1 MRNGFLTDGEK
12 RRKELKIRIIER
24 SGQTIIEVKGG
35 EINVKRPGSK
45 AIAPQV
51 YKPSRSPRVLEPEIV
66 EGRNQYSSPSD
77 GFIETL
83 WNIYKEK
90 TIFKSR
96 LNAQKEIYQEQAEAL
111 AAKAEVLKWKKVVL
125 KETLEMEW
133 LRNGKYLK
141 MLEQKF
147 LSNGITP
154 DREML
159 RETVLELLT
168 ELAEAE
174 GLDDE

>member
-1 MRNGFLTDGEK
+1 MSDIKYRNRDKRGMVVKEK
-12 RRKELKIRIIER
+12 RALPSQGYNSHR
-24 SGQTIIEVKGG
+24 
-35 EINVKRPGSK
+35 
-45 AIAPQV
+45 QV
-51 YKPSRSPRVLEPEIV
+51 RVSEPEIV
-66 EGRNQYSSPSD
+66 QGRNQYSSPSD

-83 WNIYKEK
+83 LNIYKEK
-90 TIFKSR
+90 TICKSR
-96 LNAQKEIYQEQAEAL
+96 LNAQKEIYQKQADVL
-111 AAKAEVLKWKKVVL
+111 TAKIEFIKKQKELL

-133 LRNGKYLK
+133 LRNGKYLQ

-174 GLDDE
+174 ELDDE